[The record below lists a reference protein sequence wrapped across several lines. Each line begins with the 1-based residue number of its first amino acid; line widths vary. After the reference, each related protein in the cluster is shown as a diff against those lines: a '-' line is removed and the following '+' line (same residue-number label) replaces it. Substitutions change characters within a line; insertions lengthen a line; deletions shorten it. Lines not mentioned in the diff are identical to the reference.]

1 MHSQQQKEVP
11 TAGNEERTEQC
22 TEELEETLAF
32 RVVILAENLAVE
44 LWGFYSE
51 TEPDSSRKG
60 ARDPCWCCSL
70 RERGAELCTAASKP
84 ETGWRERNSPVRR
97 AEMSGAVL
105 LSSIHAQLR
114 NYCVRLLNVRGQWAA
129 GAEAAK
135 QTNVCPPGGLSSC
148 ATGKECTIVQTRHT

>member
-60 ARDPCWCCSL
+60 DTL
-70 RERGAELCTAASKP
+70 RYFFA
-84 ETGWRERNSPVRR
+84 
-97 AEMSGAVL
+97 L
-105 LSSIHAQLR
+105 LSFCTCFGSGERCTVGTH
-114 NYCVRLLNVRGQWAA
+114 RLGR
-129 GAEAAK
+129 
-135 QTNVCPPGGLSSC
+135 C
-148 ATGKECTIVQTRHT
+148 R